1 MKRSGFTTMELMIVI
16 VIVGVIAAIGF
27 PKIRRTLDKT
37 NVRSAR
43 VAVTTYVA
51 MARAAAVERGCRAVV
66 RFAYN
71 PSRVWV
77 TACKLGLP
85 GVVDTVG
92 QVKDV
97 SSAFKV
103 TLSATQDSV
112 RYDPR
117 GLSVETT
124 NTTVRFTGNVGS
136 NTDSIVISMYT
147 GKVVR

>member
-1 MKRSGFTTMELMIVI
+1 MNRSGFTTMELLIVI
-16 VIVGVIAAIGF
+16 VIVGVIAAMGF

-43 VAVTTYVA
+43 VAVTTYAA
-51 MARAAAVERGCRAVV
+51 MARAAAVQRGCRAVV

-77 TACKLGLP
+77 TACKLGAPAAL
-85 GVVDTVG
+85 DTVG

-97 SSAFKV
+97 SSDFKV

-117 GLSVETT
+117 GLSLETT
-124 NTTVRFTGNVGS
+124 NTTVRFTGFAS
-136 NTDSIVISMYT
+136 NTDSIVINMYT